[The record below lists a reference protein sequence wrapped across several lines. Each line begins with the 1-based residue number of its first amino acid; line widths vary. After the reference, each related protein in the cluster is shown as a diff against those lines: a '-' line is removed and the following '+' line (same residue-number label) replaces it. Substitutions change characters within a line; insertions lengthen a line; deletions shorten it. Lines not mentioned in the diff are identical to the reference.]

1 MIKLIISSPDLYTR
15 LAKNTFLVRHVSFDF
30 EKIDKI
36 NDEDTFYAMITD
48 FRLPNGTY
56 KTTMGNSFQDLD
68 EKIISLLTPAKTYTI
83 QELAASD
90 GITSI
95 NLVNALTQRNIHF
108 NITLS
113 DKYSEFYCYRKTFLK
128 YFADAEGN
136 VSYADFF
143 GIMLNKYL
151 SNRFILSKLLGKL
164 LKDKI
169 DTAGKR
175 TKFLL
180 INPRTS
186 ELIKAGKINYIT
198 YDIFDPAAEKGSF
211 DISRCMNLLN
221 PRLFSNETLSTGIK
235 NMLDSTKEDGL
246 IIIGRTDRTSG
257 KNNATIYR
265 KSGNKINPVLHV
277 NDGSEINDLVMKV
290 NDRAVSMANQ

>member
-1 MIKLIISSPDLYTR
+1 MIKLIISSPDLYMR
-15 LAKNTFLVRHVSFDF
+15 LAKNKFLVRHLSFDF

-68 EKIISLLTPAKTYTI
+68 EKIISLLTPGKTYAI

-95 NLVNALTQRNIHF
+95 NLVNTLKQHNINF

-128 YFADAEGN
+128 YFVDAEGN

-143 GIMLNKYL
+143 GIMLNKHL
-151 SNRFILSKLLGKL
+151 SNRFILSKLLGRLIKN
-164 LKDKI
+164 KI
-169 DTAGKR
+169 DTTGKK

-186 ELIKAGKINYIT
+186 ELIKTGKVNYIT
-198 YDIFDPAAEKGSF
+198 YDIFGPSTDKASF

-221 PRLFSNETLSTGIK
+221 PRLFSTETLSTGIQ
-235 NMLDSTKEDGL
+235 NMIDSTKEEGL

-257 KNNATIYR
+257 KNNATIYK
-265 KSGNKINPVLHV
+265 KSGKKITPVLNV
-277 NDGSEINDLVMKV
+277 NDGSEINDIVMNV
-290 NDRAVSMANQ
+290 TNSAV

>member
-1 MIKLIISSPDLYTR
+1 MIKLIISSPNLYMR
-15 LAKNTFLVRHVSFDF
+15 LAKNKFLVRHVSFDL

-68 EKIISLLTPAKTYTI
+68 EKIISLMAPGKAYAI

-95 NLVNALTQRNIHF
+95 NLVNALNQRHINF

-151 SNRFILSKLLGKL
+151 SNRFILSKLLGRLIKS
-164 LKDKI
+164 KI
-169 DTAGKR
+169 DTTGKK

-186 ELIKAGKINYIT
+186 ELIRTGNVNYIT
-198 YDIFDPAAEKGSF
+198 YDIFGHSPEKMAF

-221 PRLFSNETLSTGIK
+221 PRLFNKETLATGIQ
-235 NMLDSTKEDGL
+235 NMFDSTKEDGL
-246 IIIGRTDRTSG
+246 IIIGRTDRTTE
-257 KNNATIYR
+257 KNDATIYK
-265 KSGNKINPVLHV
+265 KSGKKIEPVLKV
-277 NDGSEINDLVMKV
+277 NDGSEINDLILELNKRE
-290 NDRAVSMANQ
+290 N

>member
-1 MIKLIISSPDLYTR
+1 MIKLIISSPDLYMR
-15 LAKNTFLVRHVSFDF
+15 LAKNKFLVRHLGFDL

-36 NDEDTFYAMITD
+36 SDEDTFYAMITD

-68 EKIISLLTPAKTYTI
+68 EKIISLLSPEKTYTI

-95 NLVNALTQRNIHF
+95 NLVSSLSQRNINF

-113 DKYSEFYCYRKTFLK
+113 DKYSEIYCYRKTFIK

-136 VSYADFF
+136 VSYADCF
-143 GIMLNKYL
+143 GIMLNPYL

-164 LKDKI
+164 LKKKIATTGDK
-169 DTAGKR
+169 
-175 TKFLL
+175 TKILL
-180 INPRTS
+180 INPRTK
-186 ELIKAGKINYIT
+186 ELIKSGKVNFIYYDVFDKSAGAGT
-198 YDIFDPAAEKGSF
+198 F

-221 PRLFSNETLSTGIK
+221 PRLFSNDTLITGIR
-235 NMLDSTKEDGL
+235 NIFNSTREDGL

-257 KNNATIYR
+257 KNNTTIYK
-265 KSGNKINPVLHV
+265 KSGDKIIQAYTL
-277 NDGSEINDLVMKV
+277 NDGSEINDIVMKL
-290 NDRAVSMANQ
+290 NEMAVTN